1 MAMVCLSCS
10 VCNLVSGIS
19 LSLVF
24 SSLIMMYLGLVFFKA
39 FYAWLSLTFQIL
51 NFLVIISLYTCI
63 VPSSSGA
70 SQVVLVIKNPAANAG
85 DTRVSEVS
93 EFSPW
98 VGKIPWRRAWQ
109 LHVFLPGESQGQRSL
124 AGHGPQCC
132 KESNMTEVT
141 TCRHSSS
148 ETSVTCMLNYLLYLT
163 DHFCS
168 DPFFFNIFFP
178 LLHFE

>member
-1 MAMVCLSCS
+1 MALFSVSLLCLAFT
-10 VCNLVSGIS
+10 NLSNFEF
-19 LSLVF
+19 F
-24 SSLIMMYLGLVFFKA
+24 SHYFFK
-39 FYAWLSLTFQIL
+39 Y
-51 NFLVIISLYTCI
+51 LY
-63 VPSSSGA
+63 SSYSGA

-85 DTRVSEVS
+85 DIRVSEVS

-124 AGHGPQCC
+124 AGYSPQCC

-148 ETSVTCMLNYLLYLT
+148 ETSVTCILNCLIYLT